1 MSPDHEPSAA
11 QAFSRLMQAH
21 RSIRRFRSTP
31 VDSAFINRLLAEAW
45 AGTSSSGNLNMV
57 SVVKTFD
64 PERKARLHEMHLQQP
79 MVLQAPLVLTFCADS
94 HRTRQWL
101 AQRSARLGFADFY
114 SWHVAAFDAMLL
126 SQTVALALESHGLGI
141 CYMGTTVQ
149 AMREIADFLELPENC
164 LPVTSLVVG
173 WPDEAPAQRDRLPP
187 PLWIHEERYQRPTP
201 AHIDTHFAERET
213 RGRERYLAMGPEM
226 AQAWQQHGITSL
238 AQYYTSKIKYDP
250 DRAADTSAALQ
261 ALLQERGFMAAALP
275 GATPDEVPHGR

>member
-1 MSPDHEPSAA
+1 MNPSADTA
-11 QAFSRLMQAH
+11 SAALAFSRLLRAH
-21 RSIRRFRSTP
+21 RSIRRFHSTP
-31 VDSAFINRLLAEAW
+31 IEPAFIDGLLAQAW

-57 SVVKTFD
+57 SVVKTAD
-64 PERKARLHEMHLQQP
+64 PERKARLHGMHLQQA

-94 HRTRQWL
+94 FRTREWL
-101 AQRSARLGFADFY
+101 AQRGARLGFADFY

-141 CYMGTTVQ
+141 CYMGTTVR

-187 PLWIHEERYQRPTP
+187 QAWIHAERYQRPTP
-201 AHIDTHFAERET
+201 ASIDRDFTEREQQ
-213 RGRERYLAMGPEM
+213 GRERYLAMGPEM
-226 AQAWQQHGITSL
+226 VAAWQAHGIDSL

-250 DRAADTSAALQ
+250 DGFAVASAAVET
-261 ALLQERGFMAAALP
+261 LLRERGFLVA
-275 GATPDEVPHGR
+275 GADHGG